1 MKSIIKKLEKLRLD
15 HYICED
21 SWYSCP
27 KSGDSCNEYCD
38 GCNCGADKHNKI
50 LDQIIDKLKRSK

>member
-27 KSGDSCNEYCD
+27 KSGDSCNEYFN